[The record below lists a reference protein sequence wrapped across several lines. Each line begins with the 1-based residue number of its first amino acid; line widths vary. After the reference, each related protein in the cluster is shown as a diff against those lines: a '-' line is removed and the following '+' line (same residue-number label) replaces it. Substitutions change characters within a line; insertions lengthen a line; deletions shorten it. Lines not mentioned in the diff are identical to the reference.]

1 MHKENLRHDQEEKNE
16 QINLDH
22 LNETHKANLR
32 HNQAII
38 KNILNPFTDLE
49 PNTSKILLRKI
60 CRIVLETE
68 KKQLKEQDFF
78 YVF

>member
-1 MHKENLRHDQEEKNE
+1 MHKENLRHDQEGKNE

>member
-1 MHKENLRHDQEEKNE
+1 MHKE
-16 QINLDH
+16 
-22 LNETHKANLR
+22 NLR

>member
-32 HNQAII
+32 NNQAII
-38 KNILNPFTDLE
+38 KKYFKSFYRFGTKYFKNI
-49 PNTSKILLRKI
+49 I
-60 CRIVLETE
+60 
-68 KKQLKEQDFF
+68 KKNM
-78 YVF
+78 

>member
-16 QINLDH
+16 QINLDY
-22 LNETHKANLR
+22 LNEKHKANLR